1 MDPMQPM
8 LPPLTWHTFFTDWH
22 FAPAWNAAIVL
33 ALAGYCFGLV
43 RAARRGERPVGG
55 ARVVSFV
62 AALAV
67 LAVTLNSAV
76 EGYSMLLFWDHMVEH
91 LLLIMVVP
99 ALLVAGHPLTVL
111 VQATSGRTRARVET
125 VLRSGPVSVLTHP
138 VVGLAI
144 YAGIIVGT
152 HLTSFMN
159 QMTRHMWLMPLEQ
172 VVYLAG
178 GSLLLVTILASEP
191 VRWRPPYLLRIA
203 LLLVAMV
210 PDTLVGIVLMQSSRP
225 MFPGMTTSAAWAP
238 DPLRDEQIAGGIMW
252 AGGDGLMML
261 FAVGLIVVWIASPD
275 RDATAGAW
283 LERVRRQR
291 FTDIAGGADALGA
304 SSEESDVDEDE
315 AYLDAYNRMLKRLN
329 AH

>member
-1 MDPMQPM
+1 MQPM
-8 LPPLTWHTFFTDWH
+8 LQRLNWHTFFTDWH
-22 FAPAWNAAIVL
+22 LSTGWDAAIVL
-33 ALAGYCFGLV
+33 ALVCYCLGLGI
-43 RAARRGERPVGG
+43 AARREERPVGM
-55 ARVVSFV
+55 ARAASFV
-62 AALAV
+62 AALLV
-67 LAVTLNSAV
+67 LAVTMNSAV
-76 EGYSMLLFWDHMVEH
+76 EGYSMALFWDHMVEH

-111 VQATSGRTRARVET
+111 LHATTGRTRARIGA
-125 VLRSGPVSVLTHP
+125 VLQSGPVSVLTHP
-138 VVGLAI
+138 VVALAV
-144 YAGIIVGT
+144 YSVIIVGT

-159 QMTRHMWLMPLEQ
+159 QMLMHSWLMPVEQ

-178 GSLLLVTILASEP
+178 GSLMLVTVLAAEP
-191 VRWRPPYLLRIA
+191 LRWRLPNLLCIA

-210 PDTLVGIVLMQSSRP
+210 PDTLVGIVLMQSSAP

-238 DPLRDEQIAGGIMW
+238 SPLRDEQIAGGIMW

-261 FAVGLIVVWIASPD
+261 FAVAILLAWIASPE

-291 FTDIAGGADALGA
+291 FTDIAGGNEALGTA
-304 SSEESDVDEDE
+304 EDSDVDEDD